1 MLVGNIAT
9 TLISGSD
16 FTPASDPLLK
26 HSSMEGFFFPHY
38 LGPGMTWI
46 LLMVPL
52 FIKMKFFVHHFK

>member
-38 LGPGMTWI
+38 LGPWDDMDPSHDAIVYKNEI
-46 LLMVPL
+46 LCSS
-52 FIKMKFFVHHFK
+52 F